1 MIIVSLLAH
10 HVSSCSPLV
19 CIRSH
24 SLSTSPTQLTLTQGA
39 TIVWPT
45 ILLIASQQHSYLLCS
60 VRHNYILFNPLFFF
74 HSVAPRSAILNPQ
87 TLTISEFNTVTFT
100 CSVTAVP
107 QATVTWFT
115 DASGSQQQ
123 LLSSTAGV
131 DITQTV
137 SGNQVTSTLTLTP
150 ALRSSEGQY
159 ICTTNNVFGNAT
171 VSGNLSV
178 LCKLKFAF

>member
-1 MIIVSLLAH
+1 M
-10 HVSSCSPLV
+10 
-19 CIRSH
+19 
-24 SLSTSPTQLTLTQGA
+24 
-39 TIVWPT
+39 
-45 ILLIASQQHSYLLCS
+45 
-60 VRHNYILFNPLFFF
+60 
-74 HSVAPRSAILNPQ
+74 ILNPQ

-107 QATVTWFT
+107 QAAVTWFT

-131 DITQTV
+131 DVTQTV
-137 SGNQVTSTLTLTP
+137 SGNQVISTLTLTP

-159 ICTTNNVFGNAT
+159 ICTTNNVLGNAT

-178 LCKLKFAF
+178 LCKLKFSF